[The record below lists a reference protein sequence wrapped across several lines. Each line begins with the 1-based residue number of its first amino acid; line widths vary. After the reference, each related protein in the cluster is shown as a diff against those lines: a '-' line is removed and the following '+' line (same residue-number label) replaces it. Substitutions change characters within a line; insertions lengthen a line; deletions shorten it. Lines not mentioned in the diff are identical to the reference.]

1 MKAKCVCVMSLT
13 LIGIVMMTG
22 MLWADSALP
31 DLQGKTV
38 VAVTGND
45 YTPLNFIDPKTGE
58 AVGWEYDAV
67 NEICRRLNCTVEWK
81 VAS

>member
-1 MKAKCVCVMSLT
+1 MRHESRRRLVAHDFAER
-13 LIGIVMMTG
+13 GG
-22 MLWADSALP
+22 ADPPHLAA
-31 DLQGKTV
+31 DA

-67 NEICRRLNCTVEWK
+67 NEMCKRLNCQVDWK
-81 VAS
+81 VSAWIR